1 MKRLLAPKFWP
12 VKRKEKKF
20 VGTPSPG
27 PHSGSFC
34 IPMTVLL
41 RDIFG
46 FAADAKEARSI
57 LTSRKVKINGKVKT
71 DKNYPVGFMD
81 IVEVGNKIYRI
92 VIDKN
97 GLCSLE
103 IEKKDAF
110 QMLQIKNKS
119 VVKKSKVQLNFH
131 DGTNVLA
138 DGKSYSTGDVLVVKN
153 GKISDVLPFEKG
165 AAALIIKG
173 KNAGIV
179 GKIGSI
185 IIKKGSH
192 KNEVIL
198 ETKERKLLVPK
209 DYIFILGKDKP
220 LVTIGGSDV

>member
-27 PHSGSFC
+27 PHSSNFC

-41 RDIFG
+41 RDVFS
-46 FAADAKEARSI
+46 FAADAKEARTI

-71 DKNYPVGFMD
+71 DKNYPVGLMD
-81 IVEVGNKIYRI
+81 IVEVGNHVHRVVVGKDGLY
-92 VIDKN
+92 VSEID
-97 GLCSLE
+97 
-103 IEKKDAF
+103 KKDAF
-110 QMLQIKNKS
+110 QMLQIRNKS
-119 VVKKSKVQLNFH
+119 IVKKSKVQLNFH
-131 DGTNVLA
+131 DGTNILA
-138 DGKSYSTGDVLVVKN
+138 DGKSYSTGDVLVVKD

-173 KNAGIV
+173 NNAGIT

-198 ETKERKLLVPK
+198 ETKKRKLLVPK

-220 LVTIGGSDV
+220 LVAVGGSDV